1 MSVKIRLARH
11 GSKKRPH
18 YRIVVADSE
27 APRDGKFLEIVGTYN
42 PLVDPAEVTVEE
54 DRVNYWMDKG
64 VIISDTV
71 KSIFK
76 KQGVFSKPA

>member
-11 GSKKRPH
+11 GSKKKPH

-27 APRDGKFLEIVGTYN
+27 APRDGKFLEVVGTYN
-42 PLVDPAEVTVEE
+42 PLVDPIKVTLEQ
-54 DRVNYWMDKG
+54 DRVNYWIDKG
-64 VIISDTV
+64 VILSDTV

-76 KQGVFSKPA
+76 NQGVFSKSA

>member
-42 PLVDPAEVTVEE
+42 PLVDPVKVTLEQ

-64 VIISDTV
+64 VILSDTV

-76 KQGVFSKPA
+76 KQGVFSKSA

>member
-11 GSKKRPH
+11 GSKKRPY

-42 PLVDPAEVTVEE
+42 PLLDPVEVTVEE
-54 DRVNYWMDKG
+54 DRVNYWMGKG
-64 VIISDTV
+64 VILSDTV

-76 KQGVFSKPA
+76 KQGVFSKSA